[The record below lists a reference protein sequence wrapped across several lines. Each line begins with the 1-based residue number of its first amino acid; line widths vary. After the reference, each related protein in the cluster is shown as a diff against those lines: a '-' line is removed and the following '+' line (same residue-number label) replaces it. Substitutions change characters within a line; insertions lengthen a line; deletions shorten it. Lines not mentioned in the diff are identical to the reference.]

1 MNPIVVAAREL
12 RRAASDA
19 RPVEAKVAV
28 RKTREVKGRDN
39 VRGQGSVM
47 RNEDVEI
54 VKRTLARIIPPRP
67 EGNSELVLQR
77 YQKALYE
84 ANKALADIFYA
95 RLFET
100 APHTLEL
107 FKGDMEQQ
115 KQKFVNMVALLT
127 RSMNRLHDTLNTMQE
142 LGVSHM
148 KAGVKITDYQP
159 FLSAFLWALRQ
170 RLGEEDFNE
179 NVAKAW
185 VAVLSRIAGIMV
197 NAAYPEARGIS
208 PEAPPSAPATNEA

>member
-1 MNPIVVAAREL
+1 
-12 RRAASDA
+12 
-19 RPVEAKVAV
+19 
-28 RKTREVKGRDN
+28 
-39 VRGQGSVM
+39 M

-67 EGNSELVLQR
+67 EGNSELILQR

-84 ANKALADIFYA
+84 ANKSLGDLFYA
-95 RLFET
+95 RLFEQ
-100 APHTLEL
+100 APHLREL
-107 FKGDMEQQ
+107 FKGSMDEQN
-115 KQKFVNMVALLT
+115 QKFINMLALLT

-142 LGVSHM
+142 LGVTHM
-148 KAGVKITDYQP
+148 KAGVKMEDYQV
-159 FLSAFLWALRQ
+159 FFSTLLWALREK
-170 RLGEEDFNE
+170 LGEEDFNE

-208 PEAPPSAPATNEA
+208 QEAPASASPANQA

>member
-1 MNPIVVAAREL
+1 
-12 RRAASDA
+12 
-19 RPVEAKVAV
+19 
-28 RKTREVKGRDN
+28 
-39 VRGQGSVM
+39 M

-84 ANKALADIFYA
+84 ANKGLADVFYA

-100 APHTLEL
+100 APHTRDL
-107 FKGDMEQQ
+107 FKGDMEEQ
-115 KQKFVNMVALLT
+115 KQKFVNMLALLT

-142 LGVSHM
+142 LGVMHM
-148 KAGVKITDYQP
+148 KLGVKIEDYQP
-159 FLSAFLWALRQ
+159 FLSALLWSLREK
-170 RLGEEDFNE
+170 LGEEDFNE

-208 PEAPPSAPATNEA
+208 SNDAPTSAQAASEA

>member
-1 MNPIVVAAREL
+1 
-12 RRAASDA
+12 
-19 RPVEAKVAV
+19 
-28 RKTREVKGRDN
+28 
-39 VRGQGSVM
+39 M

-77 YQKALYE
+77 YQKALYD
-84 ANKALADIFYA
+84 ANKAFADIFYA

-100 APHTLEL
+100 APEVVEL
-107 FKGDMEQQ
+107 FKADTLEEQ
-115 KQKFVNMVALLT
+115 KQKFGNMVTLLT

-142 LGVSHM
+142 LGVTHM
-148 KAGVKITDYQP
+148 KLGVKIEHYQP
-159 FLSAFLWALRQ
+159 FVAALLWALRQ

-185 VAVLSRIAGIMV
+185 IAVMSRICGIMV
-197 NAAYPEARGIS
+197 NAAYPEARGV
-208 PEAPPSAPATNEA
+208 APDAPAPNPATNPV

>member
-1 MNPIVVAAREL
+1 MN
-12 RRAASDA
+12 
-19 RPVEAKVAV
+19 
-28 RKTREVKGRDN
+28 
-39 VRGQGSVM
+39 
-47 RNEDVEI
+47 NEDVEI

-77 YQKALYE
+77 YAKTLYE
-84 ANKALADIFYA
+84 ANKALGDIFFA

-100 APHTLEL
+100 APHTREL
-107 FKGDMEQQ
+107 FKGDIEEQ
-115 KQKFVNMVALLT
+115 KQKFGNMLALLT

-142 LGVSHM
+142 LGVTHM

-159 FLSAFLWALRQ
+159 FLSALLWALREK
-170 RLGEEDFNE
+170 LGEEDFNE
-179 NVAKAW
+179 IVAKAW

-208 PEAPPSAPATNEA
+208 PDAPPSAPASTEA